1 MSNFIT
7 RFDTWIGLKLFH
19 PIIIFI
25 CQITKQTQYAFSRS
39 LWFMY
44 WVIYLYYNDSVIW
57 QTIAFV
63 CALGGLIGLG
73 MFPDKP
79 VKSYGWVRL
88 AFWIIFIV
96 NLIPTSFI
104 SLYTIGI
111 TILLLFAEYA
121 LTIKTI
127 PPRKKKEKLGK
138 VSNATQ

>member
-1 MSNFIT
+1 MGNFIT

-19 PIIIFI
+19 PIIIFL
-25 CQITKQTQYAFSRS
+25 CQITNQTQYAFSRS

-44 WVIYLYYNDSVIW
+44 WVVSLYYNDSVIW

-88 AFWIIFIV
+88 SFWVILIV
-96 NLIPTSFI
+96 DLIPFLSLSF
-104 SLYTIGI
+104 YTIAI
-111 TILLLFAEYA
+111 SILLLFAEYA

-127 PPRKKKEKLGK
+127 PPIKKKEKLGK